1 MKKHLVV
8 NMIADE
14 PKLQIFNIITKS
26 FDDVIENYNLI
37 KEMSIETGEEI
48 KGYTLVVFNK

>member
-1 MKKHLVV
+1 
-8 NMIADE
+8 MIADE

-26 FDDVIENYNLI
+26 FDDVIENYNLV